1 MFEQPLRNET
11 RRRHWRH
18 SIIGGLAFA
27 AAIGVSAANGAS
39 ASPST
44 RAAPIAAD
52 AVVVAPGWR
61 HGWAVFGE
69 PKYPRGFDH
78 FDYADPKAK
87 RGGTLYLANPDRRTS
102 FDKFNPW
109 TIKGQSPGGLQLFM
123 FETLAVVSGDE
134 PATMYGLLAEEMLI
148 APDRSSI
155 SFRLNPMARFLNGD
169 PVLAADVKHSHEQ
182 LVSKFASPAYRT
194 AFGAVERVVVI
205 DDRTVRFELKDKER
219 TADAISTIGTTMPI
233 FSRRWG
239 VGADGKAKQLDEIVA
254 EYPIT
259 SGPYNI
265 SLVDSGRRIEF
276 GYRPDY
282 WARDLGVR
290 RGFFNFDRIVYR
302 YYKDRAVGM
311 EAFKAGEFDLTLEY
325 SARRYARQHDGV
337 KWRDGRIRKEVLPTK
352 MGQGMQPYLP
362 NLRRSIFVDRRTRE
376 ALDLAYDFD
385 WVNRYRQYKRN
396 DSVFSN
402 SEFAAVGLPGAGE
415 LKLLEPFRDKLPAEV
430 FGPAYV
436 PPRTDSAEAIRA
448 NLRRATGLLA
458 DAGWKLGPDG
468 VLVNAKG
475 ERLEFE
481 YLTSEDGAART
492 VAVWQKNLEKLG
504 IKMRVRQVDFA
515 LFRKR
520 LEVFDYDL
528 VAILGSDFMLPSPLE
543 YVDTYGSKTAD
554 EVGGSNFRGLKDP
567 VVDALLVKMSAAQ
580 TMEELVAACRAF
592 DRVVMHQHWQ
602 IPELFIA
609 DWRVSFWDRFERPK
623 TMPLYYTIDSPNE
636 VLPAWPIMTW
646 WLKDGARR

>member
-1 MFEQPLRNET
+1 MRAMSIHLPRSASRLGERLRPIALSLALAMAVGVQPARGAPAPAA
-11 RRRHWRH
+11 
-18 SIIGGLAFA
+18 SIPTDA
-27 AAIGVSAANGAS
+27 AAA
-39 ASPST
+39 T
-44 RAAPIAAD
+44 
-52 AVVVAPGWR
+52 WQ
-61 HGWAVFGE
+61 HGWAVFGA
-69 PKYPRGFDH
+69 PKYPRGFAH
-78 FDYADPKAK
+78 FDYADPQAK
-87 RGGTLYLANPDRRTS
+87 RGGTLYLSNPDRRTS

-109 TIKGQSPGGLQLFM
+109 TIKGQSPGGVQLFM
-123 FETLAVVSGDE
+123 FETLAIVSGDE
-134 PATMYGLLAEEMLI
+134 PATMYGLLAEEILV

-155 SFRLNPMARFLNGD
+155 SFRLNPKARFLNGD
-169 PVLAADVKHSHEQ
+169 PVLAGDVKHSYEQ
-182 LVSKFASPAYRT
+182 LVSKYASPAYRT
-194 AFGAVERVVVI
+194 AFGAVERVVLV
-205 DDRTVRFELKDKER
+205 DERTVRFELKEKER
-219 TADAISTIGTTMPI
+219 SADAITSIGTSLPI
-233 FSRRWG
+233 FSHKWG
-239 VGADGKAKQLDEIVA
+239 IGPDGKPKNLDEIIT

-259 SGPYNI
+259 SGPYSI

-276 GYRPDY
+276 SYRADY

-311 EAFKAGEFDLTLEY
+311 EAFKAGEFDITLEY

-337 KWRDGRIRKEVLPTK
+337 KWRDGRIKKEVLPTK

-362 NLRRSIFVDRRTRE
+362 NLRRPIFADRRTRE

-402 SEFAAVGLPGAGE
+402 SEFAAKGLPGLGE
-415 LKLLEPFRDKLPAEV
+415 LKLLEPFRDKLPPEV

-448 NLRRATGLLA
+448 NLRRGTELLA
-458 DAGWKLGPDG
+458 AAGWKLGADG
-468 VLVNAKG
+468 VMVNAKG

-520 LEVFDYDL
+520 LEVFDYDM
-528 VAILGSDFMLPSPLE
+528 VAILGADFMLPSPIE
-543 YVDTYGSKTAD
+543 YVETFGSKAAD
-554 EVGGSNFRGLKDP
+554 EPGSNNFRGLKDP
-567 VVDALLVKMSAAQ
+567 VVDALLSKMSAAH
-580 TMEELVAACRAF
+580 TMQDLIDTCRAF

-602 IPELFIA
+602 VPELFIS
-609 DWRVSFWDRFERPK
+609 DWRISYWDRFERPK

-636 VLPAWPIMTW
+636 QLPAWPIMTW